1 MKRFKRI
8 QNQVLDIVEENIK
21 LQEKIKV
28 LESTK
33 EGKEVSKEFEA
44 LLYLSGLEAK
54 KVFRTKANYEY
65 RISDLI
71 TYDENGVSIEFKKW
85 VEKVVEHTD
94 DGFIQSLKYNF
105 STQEIIE
112 FCIKLG
118 VEEVYN
124 SEVEKAKMEY
134 VRSHKGEIKWQKS
147 LCFSK

>member
-1 MKRFKRI
+1 MQRFKRI

-21 LQEKIKV
+21 LQERVNILV
-28 LESTK
+28 TTK
-33 EGKEVSKEFEA
+33 EGKEVSKEYEA
-44 LLYLSGLEAK
+44 LLHISGLEAK

-94 DGFIQSLKYNF
+94 DGFIQSLRYNF

-118 VEEVYN
+118 VEEVYS

-134 VRSHKGEIKWQKS
+134 VRSHKGEIK
-147 LCFSK
+147 